1 MTLTRRSLPLLG
13 ALAAPSLAPSPARAQ
28 GWSPNGPI
36 RVVLPQAAG
45 SSGDIQLRQ
54 MAETMQRELGA
65 PIVVENRPGAN
76 GSVAAGYVKQQR
88 PDGQVLMLAGVSM
101 VAFNQHL
108 YRNLPYDPL
117 KDFAY
122 IAPTTNTNFVVVAS
136 KKSGITS
143 LRQLVER
150 AKVEPGKL
158 TFGSAGI
165 ANTTHLGMEM
175 LASRAGIELTHVPY
189 AGSPQAATAIISG
202 EVDLGFSVLG
212 IALPGIRDGQV
223 TPIAVAREGGRAPVL
238 PDVPT
243 MAEAGVDAPVI
254 PGWFALMGP
263 AGLPDAAIARINAAV
278 QTALREPAFQQR
290 LVAADLEALFDQPAA
305 FRIRLENE
313 SRVWG
318 DFIKARGLRLD

>member
-1 MTLTRRSLPLLG
+1 MTLSRRSLPLLG
-13 ALAAPSLAPSPARAQ
+13 ALAAPRLALAQ
-28 GWSPNGPI
+28 AWSPSGPI

-45 SSGDIQLRQ
+45 SSGDIQMRQ

-76 GSVAAGYVKQQR
+76 GSVAAGFVKQQR
-88 PDGQVLMLAGVSM
+88 PDGQTLMLAGVSM

-108 YRNLPYDPL
+108 YRHLSYDPL
-117 KDFAY
+117 KDFSY

-136 KKSGITS
+136 KKSGIAS
-143 LRQLVER
+143 LAQMVER
-150 AKVEPGKL
+150 AKADPGKL

-175 LASRAGIELTHVPY
+175 LASRAGVQMTHVPY
-189 AGSPQAATAIISG
+189 AGSPQAATALISG

-212 IALPGIRDGQV
+212 IALPAIRAGQV
-223 TPIAVAREGGRAPVL
+223 TPLAVAREGGRAPVL

-243 MAEAGVDAPVI
+243 QAEAGIDAPVI

-263 AGLPDAAIARINAAV
+263 AGMPDAAVTRINAAV
-278 QTALREPAFQQR
+278 HTALREPAFTQR
-290 LVAADLEALFDQPAA
+290 LAAADLEALFSDAPT
-305 FRIRLENE
+305 FRTRLENE
-313 SRVWG
+313 SRIWG
-318 DFIKARGLRLD
+318 DFIRARGLTLD